1 MTMRPRLRKLVLTL
15 HVATSVGWI
24 GALAAYLVLDVT
36 ATSGEDVATVRA
48 AYGAMEMVARYAIV
62 PLAFASL
69 VIGVLNALG
78 TGWGLFRHYWV
89 VVSLALTVL
98 ATAVLMSEIRTV
110 AYLAETAAGIADPRT
125 LPGTLVH
132 SVGGLLVLLAVM
144 TLSIYKPRGLT
155 RYGWRK
161 QQQARQ
167 TPA

>member
-155 RYGWRK
+155 RYG
-161 QQQARQ
+161 
-167 TPA
+167 